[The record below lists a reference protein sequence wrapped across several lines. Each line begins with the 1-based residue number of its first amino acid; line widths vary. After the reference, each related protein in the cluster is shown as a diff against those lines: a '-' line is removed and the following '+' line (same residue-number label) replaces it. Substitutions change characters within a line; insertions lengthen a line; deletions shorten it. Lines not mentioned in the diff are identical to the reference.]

1 MKAGIR
7 FKRLSE
13 EDVNMYNGKYK
24 HLFQPITINGM
35 TVKNRL
41 VMPPMGTNF
50 ANPDHSI
57 SEKYKRYFEAR
68 AKGGVGA
75 IVVEY
80 SCVHESG
87 LSAPF
92 QIGAF
97 SDDHIKGMSEVAE
110 IAHKYGVK
118 VGMQIQHGGIQAGC
132 APGQAFGPSAMEGA
146 REITKDEIKMVIA
159 AFADAAERVKKA
171 GMDFVQIHGA
181 SGYLVNQFMS
191 PFYNKRTDEYG
202 GDLEGLVRF
211 PIEVYR
217 AVRAKVGTDF
227 PVTFRVVGNERVEG
241 GCSVADRVEMVKR
254 LEAEGI
260 DAVHVAGGVLES
272 IPYVIAPESVAA
284 GYNLDAAEAIKN
296 AVQIPVITVGRLHNP
311 ELADSVVAS
320 GKADMIALG
329 RALIVDPEYPNKI
342 ASGREKEIRRCIY
355 CLQHCLD
362 IPAACTQNPDFG
374 FEGVHDYQKA
384 EISRRVMVVGSGP
397 AGLEAAAVAARRGH
411 TVTLVEKADHLGGQV
426 TIADVPPYKHAL
438 ENVIDYRVQELM
450 ARGVDVRTH
459 TEADLNL
466 IRKELPEV
474 VVLATGADPIIPKI
488 PGVDGDN
495 VCTSKDI
502 LEERVISGKK
512 VAVIG
517 GGSVG
522 TEVAEFIA
530 AQQKD
535 VTLIEMMSEFAKDM
549 AAIPRIKLLE
559 RLQASTTMYADTK
572 VLKFDGSSIEIERD
586 GKTEILEGFDTI
598 VLAIGYRPL
607 DVLSEQIKA
616 GIPNIE
622 VHLIG
627 DAAGRGRTIWNSIK
641 EGGFAARNV

>member
-1 MKAGIR
+1 MK
-7 FKRLSE
+7 
-13 EDVNMYNGKYK
+13 EDFILHNGKYT

-50 ANPDHSI
+50 ANPDHSV

-80 SCVHESG
+80 TCVHESG

-92 QIGAF
+92 QLGAF
-97 SDDHIKGMSEVAE
+97 SDAHLKGMSELAE
-110 IAHKYGVK
+110 IAHRYGVK
-118 VGMQIQHGGIQAGC
+118 VGMQIQHGGIQASC
-132 APGQAFGPSAMEGA
+132 ASGQPFGPSALKGA
-146 REITKDEIKMVIA
+146 REMTLDDIKMVVA

-171 GMDFVQIHGA
+171 GMDFVQLHGA
-181 SGYLVNQFMS
+181 SGYLINEFMS
-191 PFYNKRTDEYG
+191 PFYNKRTDAYG
-202 GDLEGLVRF
+202 GSLEGLLRF

-217 AVRAKVGTDF
+217 AVRARVGADF
-227 PVTFRVVGNERVEG
+227 PVTFRVVGDERVEG

-272 IPYVIAPESVAA
+272 IPYVIAPESVEP
-284 GYNLDAAEAIKN
+284 GYNLDAASSIKK
-296 AVQIPVITVGRLHNP
+296 AVRIPVITVGRLHDP
-311 ELADSVVAS
+311 KLADSVIAS
-320 GKADMIALG
+320 GQADMVALG

-342 ASGREKEIRRCIY
+342 ASGREKDIRRCIY

-374 FEGVHDYQKA
+374 FEGVHTYAKA
-384 EISRRVMVVGSGP
+384 ETPRRVLVIGSGP

-411 TVTLVEKADHLGGQV
+411 TVTLVEKADRLGGQV
-426 TIADVPPYKHAL
+426 TIADVPPFKHAL
-438 ENVIDYRVQELM
+438 ENVIDYRAQELM
-450 ARGVDVRTH
+450 ERGVDVCLD
-459 TEADLNL
+459 TEADLEF

-488 PGVDGDN
+488 PGVEGDN
-495 VCTSKDI
+495 ICTAKDI
-502 LEERVISGKK
+502 LEEKVVSGKK
-512 VAVIG
+512 AAVIG

-522 TEVAEFIA
+522 VEVAEFISE
-530 AQQKD
+530 QQKD
-535 VTLIEMMSEFAKDM
+535 VTLIEMMPEFAKDM
-549 AAIPRIKLLE
+549 AAVPRMKLLE
-559 RLQASTTMYADTK
+559 RLKATTTLYAGTK
-572 VLKFDGSSIEIERD
+572 VLKFEGSTIEIEKD
-586 GKTEILEGFDTI
+586 GKVETLEGFDTS
-598 VLAIGYRPL
+598 VLAIGYRSL
-607 DVLSEQIKA
+607 DVLSEKIKA
-616 GIPNIE
+616 EIPNIE

-627 DAAGRGRTIWNSIK
+627 DAAARGRTIWNGIK
-641 EGGFAARNV
+641 EGNFVGRNV

>member
-1 MKAGIR
+1 MK
-7 FKRLSE
+7 
-13 EDVNMYNGKYK
+13 EDFILHNGKYT

-50 ANPDHSI
+50 ANPDHSV

-80 SCVHESG
+80 TCVHESG

-92 QIGAF
+92 QLGAF
-97 SDDHIKGMSEVAE
+97 SDAHLKGMSELAE
-110 IAHKYGVK
+110 IAHRYGVK
-118 VGMQIQHGGIQAGC
+118 VGMQIQHGGIQASC
-132 APGQAFGPSAMEGA
+132 ASGQPFGPSALKGA
-146 REITKDEIKMVIA
+146 REMTLDDIKMVVA

-171 GMDFVQIHGA
+171 GMDFVQLHGA
-181 SGYLVNQFMS
+181 SGYLINEFMS
-191 PFYNKRTDEYG
+191 PFYNKRTDAYG
-202 GDLEGLVRF
+202 GSLEGLLRF

-217 AVRAKVGTDF
+217 AVRARVGADF
-227 PVTFRVVGNERVEG
+227 PVTFRVVGDERVEG

-272 IPYVIAPESVAA
+272 IPYVIAPESVEP
-284 GYNLDAAEAIKN
+284 GYNLDAASSIKK
-296 AVQIPVITVGRLHNP
+296 AVRIPVITVGRLHDP
-311 ELADSVVAS
+311 KLADSVIAS
-320 GKADMIALG
+320 GQADMVALG

-342 ASGREKEIRRCIY
+342 ASGREKDIRRCIY

-374 FEGVHDYQKA
+374 FEGVHTYAKA
-384 EISRRVMVVGSGP
+384 ETPRRVLVIGSGP

-411 TVTLVEKADHLGGQV
+411 TVTLVEKADRLGGQV
-426 TIADVPPYKHAL
+426 TIADVPPFKHAL
-438 ENVIDYRVQELM
+438 ENVIDYRAQELM
-450 ARGVDVRTH
+450 ERGVDVCLD
-459 TEADLNL
+459 TEADLEF

-488 PGVDGDN
+488 PGVEGDN
-495 VCTSKDI
+495 ICTAKDI
-502 LEERVISGKK
+502 LKEKVVSGKK
-512 VAVIG
+512 AAVIG

-522 TEVAEFIA
+522 VEVAEFISE
-530 AQQKD
+530 QQKD
-535 VTLIEMMSEFAKDM
+535 VTLIEMMPEFAKDM
-549 AAIPRIKLLE
+549 AAIPRMKLLE
-559 RLQASTTMYADTK
+559 RLKATTTLYAGTK
-572 VLKFDGSSIEIERD
+572 VLKFEGSTIEIEKD
-586 GKTEILEGFDTI
+586 GKVETLEGFDTI
-598 VLAIGYRPL
+598 VLAIGYRSL
-607 DVLSEQIKA
+607 DVLSEKIKA
-616 GIPNIE
+616 EIPNIE

-627 DAAGRGRTIWNSIK
+627 DAAARGRTIWNGIK
-641 EGGFAARNV
+641 EGNFVGRNV